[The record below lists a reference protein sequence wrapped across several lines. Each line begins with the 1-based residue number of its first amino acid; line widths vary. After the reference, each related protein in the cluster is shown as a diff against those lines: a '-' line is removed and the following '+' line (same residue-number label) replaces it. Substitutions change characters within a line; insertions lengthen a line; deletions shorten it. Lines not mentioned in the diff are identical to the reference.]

1 MLVSAKFNLKISA
14 ENEDASKKAML
25 VIQSQ
30 MESKDI
36 SDCIITKDV
45 FDKLAK
51 LHVFEMEFNPWSL
64 PFRTYTKLRAIEDIS
79 VKITSLDD
87 CLADEVCEYEKVE
100 PDFHENF
107 GSSDF

>member
-1 MLVSAKFNLKISA
+1 MSVSAKYNLKISA

-30 MESKDI
+30 IESKDI

-64 PFRTYTKLRAIEDIS
+64 PFATYTKLRAIEGIS
-79 VKITSLDD
+79 VIARSLD
-87 CLADEVCEYEKVE
+87 CCWVDEACEYEKVE
-100 PDFHENF
+100 PDFSGAI
-107 GSSDF
+107 GS